1 MGTGTG
7 SVTVSVTGDGCVT
20 VLVWSGGC
28 WDSARLFS
36 FLSRSWETGSSRFVR
51 KGAALD

>member
-20 VLVWSGGC
+20 VLVWSGGLLGLGTPF
-28 WDSARLFS
+28 LFS
-36 FLSRSWETGSSRFVR
+36 LSVVGNRQQQVCEKGSSS
-51 KGAALD
+51 